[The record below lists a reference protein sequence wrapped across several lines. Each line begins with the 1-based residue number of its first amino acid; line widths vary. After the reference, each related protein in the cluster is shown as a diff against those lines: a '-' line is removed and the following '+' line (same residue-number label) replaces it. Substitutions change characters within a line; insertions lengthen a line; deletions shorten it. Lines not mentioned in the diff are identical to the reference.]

1 MDAAEHASKRAA
13 VTAELRRTTG
23 IDDAMIEKLVR
34 EFYLRVQADPMLGPV
49 FDAHIKDWEPH
60 LQRMFAFWS
69 SVALMSGV
77 YHGRPMEVH
86 MRLPVDSRHF
96 DRWLTI
102 FAETAGDVCPPAAAR
117 HFVDRAQAI
126 AQSLEMGIA
135 SVNGKRLAP
144 GERYRDAS
152 LAV

>member
-23 IDDAMIEKLVR
+23 IDDTMIEKLVR

-96 DRWLTI
+96 DSWLTI